1 MFLLILS
8 ILFFLFSLNTE
19 ISWYEGLIFL
29 LIFVSYVYYLKTY
42 EELAKLKGRGFV
54 YKYIS
59 FGKIATVHTFSS
71 IRKGLSYKS
80 YKALFNGSRNINI
93 KDYASL
99 TFYAFIGLL
108 IILISSYLVI
118 FSASEIVSYYQISST
133 IIGLTLIAIGT
144 SLPELAVA
152 VAAARKKKADIIIG
166 TVLGSNI
173 YNILIVIGAS
183 AMISPLTITSLSIS
197 YALPI
202 MLLMT
207 ASLLYFIRRHWMLRS
222 REGLV
227 LLCIYILFLLGLIF
241 WV

>member
-1 MFLLILS
+1 MLEYLLLITGLFLLVKGADYLIEGSSNLGKLFKIKPLIL
-8 ILFFLFSLNTE
+8 
-19 ISWYEGLIFL
+19 
-29 LIFVSYVYYLKTY
+29 
-42 EELAKLKGRGFV
+42 
-54 YKYIS
+54 
-59 FGKIATVHTFSS
+59 
-71 IRKGLSYKS
+71 
-80 YKALFNGSRNINI
+80 
-93 KDYASL
+93 
-99 TFYAFIGLL
+99 
-108 IILISSYLVI
+108 
-118 FSASEIVSYYQISST
+118 
-133 IIGLTLIAIGT
+133 GLTVIAIGT